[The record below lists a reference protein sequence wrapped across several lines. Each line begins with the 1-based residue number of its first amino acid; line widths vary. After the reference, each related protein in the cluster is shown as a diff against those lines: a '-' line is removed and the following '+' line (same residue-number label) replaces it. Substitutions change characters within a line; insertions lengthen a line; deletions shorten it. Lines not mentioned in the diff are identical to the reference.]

1 MNKSIYASFE
11 ISGKKLK
18 LIQDELPELKEGEI
32 LVKNTYT
39 TLCRSDL
46 YTYKGVR
53 KEKSPTILGHEI
65 TGYIVAFGPDCPKF
79 DNRGEKLKLGDRITW
94 AIYASDPEDPNS
106 KKGFPQKAKNI
117 FKYGHEQITEDS
129 NFHGG
134 LSQYTIIRKYTPL
147 VILKDIVS
155 DHVAALINCSVA
167 TMAAAIRLAG
177 DLRNMHVLISGAGML
192 GIVGSAMASTSG
204 AATVSTLD
212 INTDRLKISK
222 LFGSKHIGNKLS
234 EFNRKFDIIIE
245 TSGVPEVMA
254 NSLQYLE
261 IGGIA
266 IWLGAV
272 FPQADL
278 NINAEFIVRNLIS
291 IKGLHNYNDFDLVSA
306 VDFIER
312 NYYAFDF
319 KKLIEGDFNLESVN
333 EAFDYAIQQNPYRV
347 GITIP

>member
-1 MNKSIYASFE
+1 MNKSTYARFE
-11 ISGKKLK
+11 GSGTKLE
-18 LIQDELPELKEGEI
+18 LIQGELSELKEGEI
-32 LVKNTYT
+32 LVKNTFT

-46 YTYKGVR
+46 YTYSGVR

-65 TGYIVAFGPDCPKF
+65 TGYIVAFGPNCPKF
-79 DNRGEKLKLGDRITW
+79 DNRGEKLKIGDRITW
-94 AIYASDPEDPNS
+94 AIFASNPDDPNS
-106 KKGFPQKAKNI
+106 KRGFPQKAKNI
-117 FKYGHEQITEDS
+117 FKYGHEQITEES

-134 LSQYTIIRKYTPL
+134 LSQFTIIRKYTPL

-155 DHVAALINCSVA
+155 DHVAALINCSVS

-177 DLRNMHVLISGAGML
+177 DLRNKHVLISGAGML

-212 INTDRLKISK
+212 TNNERLKISK
-222 LFGSKHIGNKLS
+222 SFGSNYTGNSVSDL
-234 EFNRKFDIIIE
+234 NRKFDIIIE
-245 TSGVPEVMA
+245 TSGVPEVMTS
-254 NSLQYLE
+254 SLQHLE

-266 IWLGAV
+266 VWLGAV

-278 NINAEFIVRNLIS
+278 KINAEFIVRNLIT

-312 NYYAFDF
+312 NYSVFDF
-319 KKLIEGDFNLESVN
+319 EKLIVGKFNLQSVN
-333 EAFDYAIQQNPYRV
+333 EAFEYAIGQNPYRV
-347 GITIP
+347 GIMIP